1 MYHPVISIIIPVY
14 NVASYIREALDSV
27 IDQTYE
33 NLEIIVIDDGSTDG
47 SGQICDEY
55 TTDPR
60 VIVIHQKHQGVSNAR
75 NVGLDIANGE
85 YIAFCDSDD
94 AYHPDFIKRMLETID
109 IADVSV
115 CRFES
120 HKCLLGI
127 GKVYGRF
134 NGRSKGKPAPIAKA
148 GSYDRVEAL
157 RAHIN
162 GLINTAV
169 WDKLYRKELWKDIR
183 FPDGHIYEDLDV
195 VYRVLDRCGRV
206 NVTDQVLYFYRIRPG
221 SITHTCTKE
230 SCEDH
235 FLAWEHL
242 ATFVEAN
249 VPDCFDDTQLKSV
262 RQRQINVRIR
272 AFIQGGM
279 DAEEI
284 KAYYEALNPEDLSLT
299 SRIAYRMIFLCPW
312 LLKVL
317 YPSYHTLKTWPQ
329 KEI

>member
-14 NVASYIREALDSV
+14 NVAPYIREALDSV
-27 IDQTYE
+27 INQTYE
-33 NLEIIVIDDGSTDG
+33 NLEIIVIDDGSTDR

-109 IADVSV
+109 NADVSV
-115 CRFES
+115 CRFER
-120 HKCLLGI
+120 HKRSLDI
-127 GKVYGRF
+127 GNVY
-134 NGRSKGKPAPIAKA
+134 GRSKGKPAPIAKA

-157 RAHIN
+157 CAHIN
-162 GLINTAV
+162 GQISPAV
-169 WDKLYRKELWKDIR
+169 WDKLYRKELWNDVR
-183 FPDGHIYEDLDV
+183 FPDGHVYEDLDV
-195 VYRVLDRCGRV
+195 VFRILDRCSRV
-206 NVTDQVLYFYRIRPG
+206 NVTDRVLYFYRIWPG
-221 SITHTCTKE
+221 SITHTSTKE

-235 FLAWEHL
+235 ILAWDHL
-242 ATFVEAN
+242 STFVEAN
-249 VPDCFDDTQLKSV
+249 IPDCFDDTHLKSV
-262 RQRQINVRIR
+262 RQRRINVRIR

-284 KAYYEALNPEDLSLT
+284 KAYHEAVNPDNINLT
-299 SRIAYRMIFLCPW
+299 SRVAYRMIFLCPW

-317 YPSYHTLKTWPQ
+317 YPTYHTLKTWL
-329 KEI
+329 